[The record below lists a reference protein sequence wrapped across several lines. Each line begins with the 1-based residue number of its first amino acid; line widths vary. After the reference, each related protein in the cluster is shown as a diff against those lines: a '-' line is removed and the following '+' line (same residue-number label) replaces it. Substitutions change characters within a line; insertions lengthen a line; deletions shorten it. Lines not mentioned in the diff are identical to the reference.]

1 MYKRQV
7 LAWQTV
13 IRRMLS
19 NIRWRRRLAVEQWAA
34 SKLQAAARGR
44 AGRER
49 VRRLRND
56 LAATRIQC
64 LWRGSV
70 DRAIVDRLWLGTLA
84 TRIQGLARMLVAKR
98 VVGRRRRIH
107 NAAARSI
114 QRCFRGT
121 VARGAM
127 VRLIWERG
135 MARRLDFLRAL
146 AAEEEWERENIC
158 LLYTSD
164 AADE

>member
-1 MYKRQV
+1 M
-7 LAWQTV
+7 
-13 IRRMLS
+13 
-19 NIRWRRRLAVEQWAA
+19 
-34 SKLQAAARGR
+34 
-44 AGRER
+44 
-49 VRRLRND
+49 
-56 LAATRIQC
+56 
-64 LWRGSV
+64 

-146 AAEEEWERENIC
+146 AAEEEWERENMEIMRRRSRRKGLEEKLEAAVAVEAAAHEAVFELEV
-158 LLYTSD
+158 LLVLSMLVLVLSMLLVQWRRVSR
-164 AADE
+164 